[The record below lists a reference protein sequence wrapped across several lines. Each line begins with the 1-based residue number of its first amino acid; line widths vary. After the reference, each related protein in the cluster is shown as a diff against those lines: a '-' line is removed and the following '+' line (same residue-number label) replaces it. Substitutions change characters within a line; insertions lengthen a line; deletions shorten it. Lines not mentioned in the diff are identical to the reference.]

1 MVENQSLLNSL
12 LNHSFSSSHDSEKQQ
27 QQQQEQID
35 ALESQLLAE
44 KSRCSQLTD
53 YLSDCMEANDSVRF
67 ASS

>member
-12 LNHSFSSSHDSEKQQ
+12 LNHSFSSSHDSEKQ